1 MRSAR
6 FRRSTLPALAALALG
21 AAGAAQPAAGQALAV
36 IVNGDPITTTE
47 VEEQIKYRRVIHQSA
62 TREEAIEDL
71 IGDRLKLRAANRQG
85 VDASDAD
92 FVQVLNQ
99 VATKAKTSSSALASD
114 FQRAKLNIDL
124 VRSHLRAMAAW
135 NDLVK
140 ARYKALN
147 VSEQEVDAA
156 ISRDASLGKAQTDY
170 TLQQIVFVLPA
181 GASPTMVEQRTREAQ
196 ALRGRFADCATGVP
210 LARALP
216 DVAVKP
222 PVNKTEA
229 TLSDGSRKALQQVE
243 RGRLTQPD
251 RTPAGIEMIAV
262 CNREDVNNATSI
274 RDGVRATL
282 LVDRLSKEADAM
294 YKELRTR
301 AVVDKR

>member
-21 AAGAAQPAAGQALAV
+21 AAGAAQPAAAQALAV

-47 VEEQIKYRRVIHQSA
+47 VDEQMKYRRLIHQSA
-62 TREEAIEDL
+62 TRDDAIEDL

-92 FVQVLNQ
+92 FAQVLNQ
-99 VATKAKTSSSALASD
+99 IAAKAKTSSSALLAD
-114 FQRAKLNIDL
+114 FQKAKLNIDL
-124 VRSHLRAMAAW
+124 VRTHLRSIAAW

-156 ISRDASLGKAQTDY
+156 MSRDASLGKAQTDY

-181 GASPTMVEQRTREAQ
+181 GASPALVEQRTREAQ
-196 ALRGRFADCATGVP
+196 ALRGRFSDCASGVP

-222 PVNKTEA
+222 PVNKTDS
-229 TLSDGSRKALQQVE
+229 TLSEVSRKALQQVD

-262 CNREDVNNATSI
+262 CGKEDDSNRTSV

-294 YKELRTR
+294 YKELRAR
-301 AVVDKR
+301 AVVEKR